1 MAATLD
7 VSPGL
12 RGLPRGLPYHQPI
25 DRKAFPDGLRTS
37 GQHPPIESQIRPF
50 EAFPTEI
57 TGPTVWEGREMAT
70 RHDEWAH
77 HWTES
82 ELNELLQAVNAFT
95 VSGIPLININKH
107 NFHIPNVTRTLQAV
121 RHDILNGRGFV
132 LFRGLPVQEWGRQKA
147 AVAMM
152 GISAHL
158 GYLLSQ
164 NKLGQ
169 VLGHVTNLDADYKN
183 SLDKVKIAATN
194 AAQLFHTD
202 EADIVGLLFCA
213 PGETGGLSGCASA
226 HTVWNALIKERPD
239 VARLLASPIWYFD
252 RKGEITAG
260 QEPWI
265 KVPVFYLEPGGQE
278 RIYVKW
284 DPYFVKSLTRYSD
297 AGLIPALSPAQIEAM
312 DVLEATCAR
321 HGFEYACDVGDM
333 QFVSCCQT
341 FHSRTAFVDALPPKP
356 PRHLLRTWVGTP
368 EHEGGWCLP
377 FHDSFHPKRGGIQVD
392 STPPTANAL
401 VASGGTD

>member
-7 VSPGL
+7 VAPGL
-12 RGLPRGLPYHQPI
+12 RGLPRGLPYHQPV

-50 EAFPTEI
+50 DAFPTEI
-57 TGPTVWEGREMAT
+57 TGPTVWEGRDIAA
-70 RHDEWAH
+70 RQGEWVH
-77 HWTES
+77 RWTDG
-82 ELNELLQAVNAFT
+82 ELNELLQAVDAFT
-95 VSGIPLININKH
+95 ISGIPLININKH
-107 NFHIPNVTRTLQAV
+107 NFSIPNVTRTLQAV

-132 LFRGLPVQEWGRQKA
+132 LFRGLPVEAWGRQKA
-147 AVAMM
+147 AIAMM

-169 VLGHVTNLDADYKN
+169 VLGHVTNLEADYKN

-194 AAQLFHTD
+194 AALALTLLPLSLHHTD

-213 PGETGGLSGCASA
+213 PGESGGASGCASA
-226 HTVWNALIKERPD
+226 HTVWNALVRERPD
-239 VARLLASPIWYFD
+239 VAKLLASPVWYCD

-278 RIYVKW
+278 RVYVKW

-297 AGLIPALSPAQIEAM
+297 KGLIPALSPQQLEAM
-312 DVLEATCAR
+312 DILEKTCAR
-321 HGFEYACDVGDM
+321 YGFEYTCEVGDV

-356 PRHLLRTWVGTP
+356 PRHLLRTW
-368 EHEGGWCLP
+368 
-377 FHDSFHPKRGGIQVD
+377 RGGIQVD
-392 STPPTANAL
+392 STPPTANPL